1 MNNETIAKLKDAIQL
16 AIEEIQHSSVE
27 TFICADKAPFDASI
41 IIHIDRDL
49 ITTVEYRVGVIPQS
63 WEEVGLRESNKRSGN
78 SRC

>member
-1 MNNETIAKLKDAIQL
+1 MKNETIAKLKDAIQL

-49 ITTVEYRVGVIPQS
+49 ITTVEYKVGVIPQLWKKVS
-63 WEEVGLRESNKRSGN
+63 ER
-78 SRC
+78 